1 MRKHAWVVLLILSVI
16 CLSCS
21 QVKEYVDIAKDETI
35 SKEYLNVLET
45 WTRDKT
51 VYSQFETRAHIVAT
65 YKSREFNEA
74 YLAEYS
80 RIYQL
85 TESEREKKKE
95 VQVELTSD
103 FEEFLFYA
111 YIPDKDSNDF
121 SKADS
126 IWKIFLIDEKGSKVY
141 PLEVR
146 KIEDVTPLVYE
157 LFPYIQRHYGMFY
170 SLKFSPFPAL
180 SKPERLHL
188 VFTSVLGRIDLEWD
202 SAASSKKT
210 PSS

>member
-1 MRKHAWVVLLILSVI
+1 MRKHAWMVLLILSVI

-21 QVKEYVDIAKDETI
+21 QVKEYVDIAKDETV
-35 SKEYLNVLET
+35 SKEYLNALEM

-65 YKSREFNEA
+65 YKNRAFNEA

-85 TESEREKKKE
+85 TDSEKEKKQK
-95 VQVELTSD
+95 VHVELTSD

-126 IWKIFLIDEKGSKVY
+126 IWKIFLIDETGGKVY
-141 PLEVR
+141 PVEVR
-146 KIEDVTPLVYE
+146 KIENITPLVYE

-170 SLKFSPFPAL
+170 SLKFSPFPA
-180 SKPERLHL
+180 SFRPERLHL
-188 VFTSVLGRIDLEWD
+188 VFTGVLGRIDLEWN
-202 SAASSKKT
+202 STGGNKET